1 MPRDLAP
8 IDIRGRAPLS
18 LAVLLRRPRRTSR
31 RRAGTEEPRP
41 ASNRSSRR
49 PASAAASPSSA
60 ADRAKRGRRRRRPS
74 SALRKQQSTN
84 ATAAQRTRHRQDKR
98 PKDFILRRAPKHY
111 NHWTPDHV
119 RNILRAKIECSSKRR
134 ENRNKRALQL
144 LGGSVKNVGITA
156 RQLRRRCLRQGIPL
170 SRVQSEVLFR
180 SIEGGTGATSMSLH
194 RFLLGLFPDDYD
206 AKRIANLN
214 LNQTLTGMSEIE
226 RKLKLGISGHAQKKI
241 NRPTLSWPPALMLKK
256 LQQQIV
262 KRGGGLAEALKRYS
276 VIRTDEKSAT
286 RGTTLGREEMRQVI
300 ARIFRIPASDKE
312 CDNFFKCLAGSVD
325 ARITFAHL
333 FRKLDG
339 GSCRRAHSARQLE

>member
-1 MPRDLAP
+1 
-8 IDIRGRAPLS
+8 
-18 LAVLLRRPRRTSR
+18 
-31 RRAGTEEPRP
+31 
-41 ASNRSSRR
+41 
-49 PASAAASPSSA
+49 
-60 ADRAKRGRRRRRPS
+60 
-74 SALRKQQSTN
+74 
-84 ATAAQRTRHRQDKR
+84 
-98 PKDFILRRAPKHY
+98 
-111 NHWTPDHV
+111 
-119 RNILRAKIECSSKRR
+119 
-134 ENRNKRALQL
+134 
-144 LGGSVKNVGITA
+144 
-156 RQLRRRCLRQGIPL
+156 
-170 SRVQSEVLFR
+170 
-180 SIEGGTGATSMSLH
+180 MSLH

-339 GSCRRAHSARQLE
+339 GVVVDGRIVPGNLGPTVSEIIGGAKIRRVGDKISDTVSEAASEESWPCTFNICSSQEAQGSETATNVKTEVRYIFSGQKRQRQ